1 MLPLLSLHWPAIIA
15 AVMANI
21 AISFLW
27 YGPVLGG
34 AWMKEMGMP
43 PEFKPDPALLKR
55 SMLLMVV
62 SALLTAMML
71 ACAIALARPSS
82 WGLGQDWS
90 DGAYGLLIALSVW
103 IGFFVPLLLGG
114 VAWENRSWK
123 LFAINAGYHL
133 VALLAAGLILAHW
146 R

>member
-1 MLPLLSLHWPAIIA
+1 MLPLLSLHWPAIVA
-15 AVMANI
+15 AVLANI
-21 AISFLW
+21 AIGFLW
-27 YGPVLGG
+27 YGPVLGS

-43 PEFKPDPALLKR
+43 PDFRPDPALLKR

-62 SALLTAMML
+62 SALSTAIVL

-90 DGAYGLLIALSVW
+90 DGAYGLLIALTVW
-103 IGFFVPLLLGG
+103 IGFYVPLLLNG

>member
-1 MLPLLSLHWPAIIA
+1 MLPLLSLHWPAIVA
-15 AVMANI
+15 AVLVNI
-21 AISFLW
+21 VIGFLW
-27 YGPVLGG
+27 YGPLLGS

-43 PEFKPDPALLKR
+43 PDFKPDPALLKR
-55 SMLLMVV
+55 SMLLMVL
-62 SALLTAMML
+62 SALSTAIVL

-90 DGAYGLLIALSVW
+90 DGAYGLLIALTVW
-103 IGFFVPLLLGG
+103 IGFYVPLLLNG

-133 VALLAAGLILAHW
+133 VALLAAALILAHW